1 MKKLLK
7 FALMAVCAFGM
18 TACSDDDNNKPI
30 IDPVEPSV
38 NVTGVYVLSQ
48 GNYYSGLN
56 GDLTYYNPATS
67 D

>member
-30 IDPVEPSV
+30 IDPV
-38 NVTGVYVLSQ
+38 
-48 GNYYSGLN
+48 
-56 GDLTYYNPATS
+56 
-67 D
+67 